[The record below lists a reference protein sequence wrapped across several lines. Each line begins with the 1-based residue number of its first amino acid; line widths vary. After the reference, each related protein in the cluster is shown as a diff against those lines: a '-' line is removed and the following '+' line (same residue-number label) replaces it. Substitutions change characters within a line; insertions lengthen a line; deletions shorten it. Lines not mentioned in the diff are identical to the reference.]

1 MFNFIFQDFSEN
13 KGNLKAQFIIL
24 FFRFAN
30 FFEISDN
37 KFIQIL
43 KYPINFLYKIF
54 VGLFL
59 TVELPPKT
67 KIGKGLK
74 IFHGQALV
82 VNDKTVIGEN
92 VILRNGVVIG
102 NIILKD
108 GSDSK
113 SPIIGN
119 NVEIGSN
126 ACIIGDVKIGNNTKI
141 GAGTIVI
148 KDVPDNCIVVGNPA
162 RIIPNEN

>member
-1 MFNFIFQDFSEN
+1 MFSFFFQDFSNNKNNIKGKLILFLFRLTKYFCYSEN
-13 KGNLKAQFIIL
+13 KIIRIL
-24 FFRFAN
+24 TIPLLIFYRFFV
-30 FFEISDN
+30 EWVLS
-37 KFIQIL
+37 
-43 KYPINFLYKIF
+43 
-54 VGLFL
+54 
-59 TVELPPKT
+59 VELPAKT
-67 KIGKGLK
+67 KVGKGLT

-82 VNDKTVIGEN
+82 VNDKAVIGKN

-126 ACIIGDVKIGNNTKI
+126 ACIIGDIKIGNNTKI

-162 RIIPNEN
+162 RIIPNES

>member
-24 FFRFAN
+24 FFRFSN

-37 KFIQIL
+37 KFIQIF
-43 KYPINFLYKIF
+43 KYPIKFLYKIF
-54 VGLFL
+54 VEWFL

-67 KIGKGLK
+67 RIGKGLK

-126 ACIIGDVKIGNNTKI
+126 ACIIGDIKIGNNTKI

-162 RIIPNEN
+162 RIIPNEK

>member
-1 MFNFIFQDFSEN
+1 MKFKLISKFISNIYLISVFLLFISAIMFRGRIGSDDLEVFNFVYNFKNFEGNIFQYL
-13 KGNLKAQFIIL
+13 G
-24 FFRFAN
+24 
-30 FFEISDN
+30 
-37 KFIQIL
+37 
-43 KYPINFLYKIF
+43 
-54 VGLFL
+54 
-59 TVELPPKT
+59 
-67 KIGKGLK
+67 
-74 IFHGQALV
+74 
-82 VNDKTVIGEN
+82 
-92 VILRNGVVIG
+92 
-102 NIILKD
+102 ILKD

-126 ACIIGDVKIGNNTKI
+126 ACIIGDIKIGNNTKI

>member
-1 MFNFIFQDFSEN
+1 MFNFIFQYLSEN
-13 KGNLKAQFIIL
+13 KGNLKAQYIIL
-24 FFRFAN
+24 FFRFSS

-43 KYPINFLYKIF
+43 KYPIKFFYKFL
-54 VGLFL
+54 VEWMLS
-59 TVELPPKT
+59 VELPPKT
-67 KIGKGLK
+67 RIGKGLK

-126 ACIIGDVKIGNNTKI
+126 ACIIGDIKIGNNTKI
-141 GAGTIVI
+141 GAGAIVI